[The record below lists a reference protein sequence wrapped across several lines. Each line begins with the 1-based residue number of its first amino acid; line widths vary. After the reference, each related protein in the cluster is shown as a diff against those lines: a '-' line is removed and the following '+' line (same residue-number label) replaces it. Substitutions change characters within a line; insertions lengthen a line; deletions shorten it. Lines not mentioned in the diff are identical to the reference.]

1 MKCTPNVRQK
11 IYHLEVHFFMAK
23 YSLET
28 KLKVVNDFIELGMS
42 AGAIAKSLNTAQV
55 VIQRWVARYEEF
67 GIDGLSKK
75 SGTYSGDFKIHVV
88 EYMHENNM
96 SIFRAAVHF
105 GIPNDTT
112 VGKWERIYWEEGH
125 EALYKNNRGRK
136 RKMTSNKVNK
146 PKVDKPIE
154 EDLIAEV
161 QRLRM
166 ENEYLKKLIAL
177 VQAREESAK
186 KTK

>member
-1 MKCTPNVRQK
+1 
-11 IYHLEVHFFMAK
+11 MAK

-28 KLKVVNDFIELGMS
+28 KLKAVNDFIELGMS
-42 AGAIAKSLNTAQV
+42 AGAVAKSLNTEQA

-67 GIDGLSKK
+67 GIDGLSRKA
-75 SGTYSGDFKIHVV
+75 GTYSGDFKVHVV
-88 EYMHENNM
+88 KYMHENNM

-105 GIPNDTT
+105 GIPADST
-112 VGKWERIYWEEGH
+112 VGIWERIYLEEGP
-125 EALYKNNRGRK
+125 EALYKDNRGRK
-136 RKMTSNKVNK
+136 RRMTKDEVKN
-146 PKVDKPIE
+146 PKTDKPTE
-154 EDLIAEV
+154 EDLVTEV
-161 QRLRM
+161 RRLRM